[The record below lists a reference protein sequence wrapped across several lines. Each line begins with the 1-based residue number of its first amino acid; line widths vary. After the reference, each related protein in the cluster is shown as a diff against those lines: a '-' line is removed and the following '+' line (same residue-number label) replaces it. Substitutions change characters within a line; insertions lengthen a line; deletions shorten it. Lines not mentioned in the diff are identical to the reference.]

1 MSGQPFRIEMPEYPA
16 VRVLFIALGVFIICI
31 TIYELGRGVWPLNVT
46 SPFFLFLILG
56 ACTVG
61 GPTILGGLF
70 GWSATWDVT
79 PGLITIS
86 LRNPFQRKVVRLKP
100 SDVLGLQVVER
111 ESSEGE
117 NTWFVQL
124 TTSTERFQTYDLSTR
139 KAAEDLLGQVN
150 RAFCKT

>member
-1 MSGQPFRIEMPEYPA
+1 
-16 VRVLFIALGVFIICI
+16 
-31 TIYELGRGVWPLNVT
+31 
-46 SPFFLFLILG
+46 
-56 ACTVG
+56 
-61 GPTILGGLF
+61 
-70 GWSATWDVT
+70 
-79 PGLITIS
+79 
-86 LRNPFQRKVVRLKP
+86 LKP

-150 RAFCKT
+150 RAFSP

>member
-1 MSGQPFRIEMPEYPA
+1 MSGQPFRIEMPEHPV
-16 VRVLFIALGVFIICI
+16 VRILFIAFGIFIIGI
-31 TIYELGRGVWPLNVT
+31 SIYELGRGVWPLNVT
-46 SPFFLFLILG
+46 SPFFLLLILG

-70 GWSATWDVT
+70 GWSTTWDIA

-86 LRNPFQRKVVRLKP
+86 QRNPFQRKMVRLRR

-117 NTWFVQL
+117 NTWAVQL
-124 TTSTERFQTYDLSTR
+124 TTSTDRFRTYDFSTR
-139 KAAEDLLGQVN
+139 MAAEDLLGRVN
-150 RAFCKT
+150 RAFSP